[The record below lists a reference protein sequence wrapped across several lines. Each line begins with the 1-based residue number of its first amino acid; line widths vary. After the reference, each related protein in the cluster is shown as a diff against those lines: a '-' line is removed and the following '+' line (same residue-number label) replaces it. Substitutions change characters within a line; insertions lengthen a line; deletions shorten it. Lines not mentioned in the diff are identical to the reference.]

1 MRVSLAVRTTGAAD
15 ATPAWEIRT
24 GATPGRVKVVEL
36 GLFLAA
42 ATASIIGL
50 GRPAAIGVTPTDP
63 VDFLQ
68 EDPDDVLASGVIQS
82 ALAWATPPTA
92 PTAFLRRIA
101 LPATIGTGVIFSFPE
116 GLVIPV
122 SSSIVLWNLGTNS
135 VLDAYACLEL

>member
-101 LPATIGTGVIFSFPE
+101 LPATIGTGVIFSFPN

-122 SSSIVLWNLGTNS
+122 SSSIVLWNLGTNG
-135 VLDAYACLEL
+135 VLDAYACLEI

>member
-101 LPATIGTGVIFSFPE
+101 LPATIGTGVIFSFPD

-122 SSSIVLWNLGTNS
+122 SSSIVLWNLGTNG